1 MKLRKQL
8 HICTLEGTKYLGI
21 YLIKEVQY
29 LYTEKCKTLLKES
42 KEDLRK
48 EKDASC
54 SSSGRFNIVKVV
66 FCKMIQIPLAP
77 WKKSYDQPR
86 QHIKKQRDIT
96 LPTKVRLVI
105 AMVFPIFM
113 HGCEIWTI
121 MQTEH

>member
-8 HICTLEGTKYLGI
+8 HLCTLEGTKYLGI

-42 KEDLRK
+42 KEDLHK

-54 SSSGRFNIVKVV
+54 SWSGRFNIVKVV
-66 FCKMIQIPLAP
+66 LCKMIQIPLAP

-105 AMVFPIFM
+105 AMVFPVVIY
-113 HGCEIWTI
+113 GYDSWTI
-121 MQTEH
+121 KKAEH